1 MPKYDVYE
9 LIKPD
14 KEIRKGKIKRI
25 SKKVFVTG
33 LIILSL
39 VILAIIYWFCF
50 IKPSILNARES
61 KAISNIINEVDIS
74 GVSSEEKQGKTDMQV
89 KVSELK
95 EKYPNL
101 VGWIKIDGTNI
112 DYPVMQWTDNEHYLT
127 YKYDGTKSK
136 LGSIYLHKDADV
148 NKPSSNFIIYGHNI
162 TTGVMFNELL
172 DYKRQ
177 SFYND
182 HKIIHFTTEDKD
194 AEYEIVSVFTSRIYN
209 DNENVFKYYKFIN
222 ASNETEYNDYISNVK
237 RLSLYDTGV
246 GAKYGDQLITLTT
259 CEYSQKNGRIVVVA
273 REKK

>member
-1 MPKYDVYE
+1 MPTYDLYE

-25 SKKVFVTG
+25 SKKVFVTSF
-33 LIILSL
+33 IILSL

-74 GVSSEEKQGKTDMQV
+74 NVSEEESQGKTDRQL
-89 KVSELK
+89 KVVELK
-95 EKYPNL
+95 KQYPNL
-101 VGWIKIDGTNI
+101 VGWIRIEGTNI
-112 DYPVMQWTDNEHYLT
+112 DYPVMQWTDNEHYLK
-127 YKYDGTKSK
+127 YSYDGRASK
-136 LGSIYLHKDADV
+136 LGSIYLHKDVDV

-172 DYKRQ
+172 DYKKQ

-182 HKIIHFTTEDKD
+182 HKIIEFTTENKD
-194 AEYEIVSVFTSRIYN
+194 AKFEIVSVFMSKVYN
-209 DNENVFKYYKFIN
+209 TNDNVFKYYNFIDT
-222 ASNETEYNDYISNVK
+222 SKESEYNEYIKNVK
-237 RLSLYDTGV
+237 SLSLYNTGID
-246 GAKYGDQLITLTT
+246 AKFGDQLITLTT

-273 REKK
+273 REME

>member
-1 MPKYDVYE
+1 MANYDVYE

-33 LIILSL
+33 IIILSL

-61 KAISNIINEVDIS
+61 KAISNIINDVDIS
-74 GVSSEEKQGKTDMQV
+74 EVPQEEKQGKTDMQV

-95 EKYPNL
+95 EQYPNL
-101 VGWIKIDGTNI
+101 VAWIRIDGTHI

-127 YKYDGTKSK
+127 YSYNGNKSK
-136 LGSIYLHKDADV
+136 LGSIYLHKDADI

-172 DYKRQ
+172 DYKKQ

-182 HKIIHFTTEDKD
+182 HKIIKFTTENKD
-194 AEYEIVSVFTSRIYN
+194 AEYEIVSVFTTKIYR

-222 ASNETEYNDYISNVK
+222 AANEAEYNDYISNVK
-237 RLSLYDTGV
+237 RLSLYNTGV
-246 GAKYGDQLITLTT
+246 DAKYGDQLITLTT
-259 CEYSQKNGRIVVVA
+259 CEYSQKNGRIVIVA

>member
-61 KAISNIINEVDIS
+61 KAISNIINEVD
-74 GVSSEEKQGKTDMQV
+74 VSDVPNEEKQGKTDMQV

-101 VGWIKIDGTNI
+101 VGWVKIDGTNI

-209 DNENVFKYYKFIN
+209 DNENVFKYYKFID
-222 ASNETEYNDYISNVK
+222 ARNEAEYNDYISNVK
-237 RLSLYDTGV
+237 RLSLYNTGV
-246 GAKYGDQLITLTT
+246 DAKYGDQLITLTT

>member
-1 MPKYDVYE
+1 MANYDVYE

-74 GVSSEEKQGKTDMQV
+74 EVPQEEKQGKSDMQI
-89 KVSELK
+89 KVIELK
-95 EKYPNL
+95 EQYPNL
-101 VGWIKIDGTNI
+101 VAWIKIDGTHI

-127 YKYDGTKSK
+127 YSYNGNKSK

-172 DYKRQ
+172 DYKKQ

-182 HKIIHFTTEDKD
+182 HKIIKFTTENKD
-194 AEYEIVSVFTSRIYN
+194 AEYEIISVFTTRIYR
-209 DNENVFKYYKFIN
+209 DNESAFKYYRFIN
-222 ASNETEYNDYISNVK
+222 ASNEAEYNDYISNVK
-237 RLSLYDTGV
+237 RLSLYNTGV
-246 GAKYGDQLITLTT
+246 DAKYGDQLITLTT
-259 CEYSQKNGRIVVVA
+259 CEYSQKNGRIVIVA

>member
-1 MPKYDVYE
+1 MPSYDVYE

-14 KEIRKGKIKRI
+14 NEIRKGKIKRI

-33 LIILSL
+33 FIIFSL
-39 VILAIIYWFCF
+39 VVLALIYWFCF

-61 KAISNIINEVDIS
+61 KAISNIINEIDITD
-74 GVSSEEKQGKTDMQV
+74 VPEEESKGKTDMQL

-95 EKYPNL
+95 EKYPNM
-101 VGWIKIDGTNI
+101 VGWIKIEGTNI

-127 YKYDGTKSK
+127 YSYDGKKSK

-148 NKPSSNFIIYGHNI
+148 NRPSSNFIIYGHNI

-172 DYKRQ
+172 DYKKQ

-182 HKIIHFTTEDKD
+182 HKIIKFTTENKD
-194 AEYEIVSVFTSRIYN
+194 AEYEVVSVFVSKVYN
-209 DNENVFKYYKFIN
+209 QNENVFKYYSFIN
-222 ASNETEYNDYISNVK
+222 ASSEADYNDYISNVK
-237 RLSLYDTGV
+237 KRALYNTGID
-246 GAKYGDQLITLTT
+246 AKYGDQLITLTT
-259 CEYSQKNGRIVVVA
+259 CEYSQKNGRIVIVA

>member
-1 MPKYDVYE
+1 MPSYDVYE

-33 LIILSL
+33 FIILSL
-39 VILAIIYWFCF
+39 VILAIIYWFFF

-61 KAISNIINEVDIS
+61 KAISNIINEVDIAD
-74 GVSSEEKQGKTDMQV
+74 VPQEVANGKTDMQL

-95 EKYPNL
+95 NQYPNMI
-101 VGWIKIDGTNI
+101 GWIRIEGTNI

-127 YKYDGTKSK
+127 YSYDGKKSK

-148 NKPSSNFIIYGHNI
+148 NKPTSNFIIYGHNI

-172 DYKRQ
+172 DYKKQ

-182 HKIIHFTTEDKD
+182 HKIIKFTTVNKD
-194 AEYEIVSVFTSRIYN
+194 AEYEIISVFVSKIYN
-209 DNENVFKYYKFIN
+209 QNDNVFKYYKFIN
-222 ASNETEYNDYISNVK
+222 ASNEVDYNNYISNVK
-237 RLSLYDTGV
+237 KLSLYNTGIN
-246 GAKYGDQLITLTT
+246 AKYGDQLITLTT

-273 REKK
+273 KEKK

>member
-101 VGWIKIDGTNI
+101 VGWVKIDGTNI

-194 AEYEIVSVFTSRIYN
+194 AEYEIVSVFTSKVYN
-209 DNENVFKYYKFIN
+209 DNENVFKYYKFID
-222 ASNETEYNDYISNVK
+222 ARNEAEYNDYISNVK
-237 RLSLYDTGV
+237 RLSLYNTGV
-246 GAKYGDQLITLTT
+246 DAKYGDQLITLTT

>member
-61 KAISNIINEVDIS
+61 KAISNIINEVD
-74 GVSSEEKQGKTDMQV
+74 VSDVPNEEKQGKTDMQV

-127 YKYDGTKSK
+127 YKYDGTKSN

-172 DYKRQ
+172 DYKKQ

-194 AEYEIVSVFTSRIYN
+194 AEYEIVSVFTSKVYN

-222 ASNETEYNDYISNVK
+222 ASNEAEYNDYISNVK
-237 RLSLYDTGV
+237 RLSLYNTGV

>member
-1 MPKYDVYE
+1 MANYDVYE

-74 GVSSEEKQGKTDMQV
+74 EVPQEEKQGKSDMQI

-95 EKYPNL
+95 EQYPNL
-101 VGWIKIDGTNI
+101 VAWIKIDGTHI

-127 YKYDGTKSK
+127 YSYNGNKSK

-172 DYKRQ
+172 DYKKQ

-182 HKIIHFTTEDKD
+182 HKIIKFTTENKD
-194 AEYEIVSVFTSRIYN
+194 AESEIISVFTTRIYR
-209 DNENVFKYYKFIN
+209 DNESAFKYYRFIN
-222 ASNETEYNDYISNVK
+222 ASNEAEYNDYISNVK
-237 RLSLYDTGV
+237 RLSLYNTGV
-246 GAKYGDQLITLTT
+246 DAKYGDQLITLTT
-259 CEYSQKNGRIVVVA
+259 CEYSQKNGRIVIVA

>member
-1 MPKYDVYE
+1 MPSYDVYE
-9 LIKPD
+9 MIKPD

-74 GVSSEEKQGKTDMQV
+74 NVSNEEKQGKSDTQV
-89 KVSELK
+89 KVAELK
-95 EKYPNL
+95 AKYPNL
-101 VGWIKIDGTNI
+101 VGWIKIEGTNI

-127 YKYDGTKSK
+127 YKYDETKSK

-172 DYKRQ
+172 DYKKQ

-182 HKIIHFTTEDKD
+182 HKIIHFTTVDKD
-194 AEYEIVSVFTSRIYN
+194 AEYEIVAVFTSRIYN
-209 DNENVFKYYKFIN
+209 DNEDVFKYYKFIN
-222 ASNETEYNDYISNVK
+222 AGSEAEYNDYISNVK
-237 RLSLYDTGV
+237 RLALYNTGV
-246 GAKYGDQLITLTT
+246 DAKYGDQLITLTT

>member
-1 MPKYDVYE
+1 MANYDVYE

-14 KEIRKGKIKRI
+14 REIRKGKIKRI

-74 GVSSEEKQGKTDMQV
+74 EVPQEEKQGKSDMQI

-95 EKYPNL
+95 EQYPNL
-101 VGWIKIDGTNI
+101 VAWIKIDGTHI

-127 YKYDGTKSK
+127 YSYNGNKSK

-172 DYKRQ
+172 DYKKQ

-182 HKIIHFTTEDKD
+182 HKIIKFTTENKD
-194 AEYEIVSVFTSRIYN
+194 AEYEIISVFTTRIYR
-209 DNENVFKYYKFIN
+209 DNESAFKYYKFIN
-222 ASNETEYNDYISNVK
+222 ASNEAEYNDYISNVK
-237 RLSLYDTGV
+237 RLSLYNTGV
-246 GAKYGDQLITLTT
+246 DAKYGDQLITLTT
-259 CEYSQKNGRIVVVA
+259 CEYSQKNGRIVIVA

>member
-1 MPKYDVYE
+1 MANYDVYE

-74 GVSSEEKQGKTDMQV
+74 GVPQEEKQGKSDMQV

-95 EKYPNL
+95 EQYPNL
-101 VGWIKIDGTNI
+101 VGWIKIDGTHI

-127 YKYDGTKSK
+127 YSYNGNKSK

-172 DYKRQ
+172 DYKKQ

-182 HKIIHFTTEDKD
+182 HKIIKFTTENKD
-194 AEYEIVSVFTSRIYN
+194 AEYEIVSVFTTRVYR
-209 DNENVFKYYKFIN
+209 DNENAFKYYRFIN
-222 ASNETEYNDYISNVK
+222 ASNVAEYNDYICNVK
-237 RLSLYDTGV
+237 KLALYNTGID
-246 GAKYGDQLITLTT
+246 AKYGDQLITLTT
-259 CEYSQKNGRIVVVA
+259 CEYSQKNGRIVIVA

>member
-61 KAISNIINEVDIS
+61 KAISNIINEVD
-74 GVSSEEKQGKTDMQV
+74 VSDVPNEEKQGKTDMQV

-101 VGWIKIDGTNI
+101 VGWVKIDGTNI

-172 DYKRQ
+172 DYKKQ

-194 AEYEIVSVFTSRIYN
+194 AEYEIVSVFTSKVYN

-222 ASNETEYNDYISNVK
+222 ASNEAEYNDYISNVK
-237 RLSLYDTGV
+237 RLSLYNTGV
-246 GAKYGDQLITLTT
+246 DAKYGEQLITLTT

>member
-1 MPKYDVYE
+1 MPSYDMYE
-9 LIKPD
+9 MIKPD
-14 KEIRKGKIKRI
+14 KEIRKGKIKRV

-33 LIILSL
+33 FIIFSM
-39 VILAIIYWFCF
+39 VVLAMIYWFCF

-74 GVSSEEKQGKTDMQV
+74 DVPEEQIKDKTDMQL

-95 EKYPNL
+95 SQYTNL
-101 VGWIKIDGTNI
+101 VGWIRIEGTNI

-127 YKYDGTKSK
+127 HSYDGSKSK

-172 DYKRQ
+172 NYKKE
-177 SFYND
+177 SFYNE
-182 HKIIHFTTEDKD
+182 HKIIKFTTENKD
-194 AEYEIVSVFTSRIYN
+194 AEYEIVSVFVSKVYN
-209 DNENVFKYYKFIN
+209 QNENVFKYYSFID
-222 ASNETEYNDYISNVK
+222 ASNETEYNNYINNVK
-237 RLSLYDTGV
+237 QRSLYNTGIE
-246 GAKYGDQLITLTT
+246 AKYGDQLITLTT

-273 REKK
+273 REKR

>member
-1 MPKYDVYE
+1 MPSYDVYE

-33 LIILSL
+33 FIILSL

-74 GVSSEEKQGKTDMQV
+74 DVPEEVAKGKTDMQL

-95 EKYPNL
+95 QQYPNL
-101 VGWIKIDGTNI
+101 VGWIKIEDTNI
-112 DYPVMQWTDNEHYLT
+112 DYPVMQWTDNEHYLK
-127 YKYDGTKSK
+127 YSYDGKKSK

-172 DYKRQ
+172 DYKKQ
-177 SFYND
+177 SFYSD
-182 HKIIHFTTEDKD
+182 HKIIRFTTENKD
-194 AEYEIVSVFTSRIYN
+194 AEYEIISVFISKVYN
-209 DNENVFKYYKFIN
+209 QNDNVFKYYNFIN
-222 ASNETEYNDYISNVK
+222 ASNEADYNNYISNVK
-237 RLSLYDTGV
+237 KLSLYNTGID
-246 GAKYGDQLITLTT
+246 AKYGDQLITLTT

>member
-1 MPKYDVYE
+1 MPSYDVYE

-33 LIILSL
+33 FIILSL

-61 KAISNIINEVDIS
+61 KAISNIIDEVDIS
-74 GVSSEEKQGKTDMQV
+74 DIPESEAKGKTDMQL
-89 KVSELK
+89 KVAELK
-95 EKYPNL
+95 EQYPNL
-101 VGWIKIDGTNI
+101 VGWIRIEGTNI
-112 DYPVMQWTDNEHYLT
+112 DYPVMQWTDNQHYLT
-127 YKYDGTKSK
+127 YSYNGKKSK

-172 DYKRQ
+172 DYKKQ

-182 HKIIHFTTEDKD
+182 HKIIEFTTINKD
-194 AEYEIVSVFTSRIYN
+194 AKYEIVSVFISKVYN
-209 DNENVFKYYKFIN
+209 KNDNVFKYYNFIN
-222 ASNETEYNDYISNVK
+222 ASNEAEYNDYISNVK
-237 RLSLYDTGV
+237 RLSLYNTGV
-246 GAKYGDQLITLTT
+246 NAEYGDQLITLTT
-259 CEYSQKNGRIVVVA
+259 CEYSQKNGRIVIVA
-273 REKK
+273 RERK